1 MEPMIEKWPH
11 PLGTEYCLVFGDKIL
26 GSVVPMDKPA
36 LNQRQRWRALV
47 NHRIVG
53 VFTGADGR
61 LCAMRAV
68 RHFAKHLWC
77 GVAVHHIVPKCAKF
91 RKGMEKTE
99 KLDRAFKSDQ

>member
-1 MEPMIEKWPH
+1 MTEPEIQKWPH
-11 PLGTEYCLVFGDKIL
+11 PFGTEYCLVLGDKIL
-26 GSVVPMDKPA
+26 GSVIPMDKPA

-47 NHRIVG
+47 GHRIVG

-77 GVAVHHIVPKCAKF
+77 GERV
-91 RKGMEKTE
+91 GG
-99 KLDRAFKSDQ
+99 

>member
-1 MEPMIEKWPH
+1 MEPFIEKWDH
-11 PLGTEYCLVFGDKIL
+11 PYGTEYCLVFNDKIL
-26 GSVVPMDKPA
+26 GSVVPMDKQE
-36 LNQRQRWRALV
+36 LNKLRRWRALV

-77 GVAVHHIVPKCAKF
+77 GGTVHHIVPQCAKF
-91 RKGMEKTE
+91 RKGMEKTG
-99 KLDRAFKSDQ
+99 KPYSAFDADQ